1 MTLNPFRIFDPEPQV
16 RQIAFELYSM
26 VRDLPLISPHGH
38 VEPRL
43 LAENKPFPN
52 PTELILIPDHYIY
65 RLLYSQ
71 GIPLATLG
79 IPTLDGSRVEQ
90 DPRKIWQIFADNFY
104 LFAGTPTGIWL
115 TQELEEVFG
124 ISEKLTTAN
133 GQKIYEQLEAKLREP
148 AFLPRKLFER
158 FKLAVL
164 TTTDAPADPLVFHR
178 QIRASG
184 WPGRVI
190 PCFRPDALFEINA
203 PAWKSELT
211 ALEKASGMAIGNFR
225 QFISSLENRRAYFK
239 QCGAVST
246 DQGIESPY
254 THYLSASEIETIFQH
269 ALRGSVSVQE
279 TCAFQAHML
288 MEMARMSIADGL
300 VMQIHAGVMRNHNR
314 LVFEKFGINKGCD
327 IPVTT
332 EFTRNLAEL
341 LNIFGNDPR
350 LTLVVFT
357 ADESPYARELAPL
370 AGHYPA
376 LKLGAAW
383 WFHDSLQG
391 MLRFRE
397 QVSETASIYN
407 TVGFTDDT
415 RAFPSIP
422 ARHDLSRRV
431 DATFLARQVTRH
443 IIDMDDA
450 QRMIKALAYEL
461 PWQVYKLG

>member
-79 IPTLDGSRVEQ
+79 IPTLDGSPVEQ

-246 DQGIESPY
+246 DQGIETPY

-288 MEMARMSIADGL
+288 IEMARMSIADGL

>member
-26 VRDLPLISPHGH
+26 IRDLPLISPHGH

-79 IPTLDGSRVEQ
+79 IPTLDGSPVEQ

-158 FKLAVL
+158 FNLAVL

-178 QIRASG
+178 QIRTSG
-184 WPGRVI
+184 WSGRVI

-203 PAWKSELT
+203 PTWKSELT
-211 ALEKASGMAIGNFR
+211 ALEKASGTAIGNFR

-239 QCGAVST
+239 QFGAVST